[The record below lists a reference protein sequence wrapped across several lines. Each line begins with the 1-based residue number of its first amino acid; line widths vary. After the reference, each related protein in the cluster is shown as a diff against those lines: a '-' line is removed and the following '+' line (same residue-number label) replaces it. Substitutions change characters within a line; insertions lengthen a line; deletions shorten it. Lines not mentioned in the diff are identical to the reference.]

1 MLQECEIIFEDNS
14 EKKDGMGRGK
24 NLVDNLDFGVEV
36 DEEKLVSG
44 VLSEN
49 RNFLTVMLAGE
60 KYRAL
65 LDPGAM
71 ISLVGPKISERFR
84 SRLQPSSTM
93 IRAVTGAIS
102 KVLGA
107 LEVHIEIDSRIKRVN
122 FRATADLDQEMIL
135 GMDFCKDF
143 GFELKLG
150 EGQWRIEGGDWHAFS
165 GKGSGDSI
173 VLYGECAGI
182 CELGESE
189 KDRMDRLIDEILARQ
204 TGELGLTDLIE
215 HRIEL
220 TDTMPIRHKFRRMSP
235 RMIEIATE
243 EVNKLAAQGVIERS
257 ASDYNSAPVL
267 VRKSD
272 GSCRMCIDY
281 RDLNKKTKR
290 DAYPVPN
297 MDTILD
303 KLRKA
308 KYLSKIDLKS
318 AYHQIPMESS
328 SKRYTAFALPGSGL
342 WQYRR
347 LPFGL
352 SNAPMTFMRLI
363 DALFGPEVE
372 PHIFGYLD
380 DIIVVTENFEDH
392 LHWVKVVLERLIGAG
407 LSVNRDKCEFG
418 CSRVVYLGFL
428 LDNEGLRPDPSKIA
442 PVLEYP
448 APKSVKQLRRFL
460 GMVGWYARF
469 IERDSEHKI
478 PLVKLL
484 RKTQTWEWGEEQQ
497 TAFDALKRALTTA
510 PVLAR
515 PDFSKPFT
523 IQCDASGVA
532 LGVVLT
538 QEGEGGEHPI
548 VYASRVLTAAERNYS
563 TSEKECLAVLWAIKK
578 LRPYIEGYRFRVIT
592 DHSALKWLRNLKD
605 PTGRLARW
613 ALEMQQWDF
622 EIIHRK
628 GALNHLPDA
637 LSRMYEEGADA
648 AIVESFEEVS
658 DPWYLRMINDVQNFP
673 HKFRNWKVE
682 EGRLYNFRTDELLD
696 PILNREEC
704 WRLVVP
710 LEYRE
715 RILRDAHCLPSSGH
729 LGVEK
734 TYDRIAR
741 EYYWKGVYY
750 DVINF
755 IKGCQE
761 CQRFKISQT
770 GKQGLMGSRIVERP
784 WAVVAADLMEFPPS
798 KAQNKYLIV
807 FQDVFTRWIEVKPVR
822 KADGKTVAKALE
834 ELILFRWEAPEYF
847 LTDNGKEFINKHLE
861 GVLKEYG
868 IKHVT
873 SPPYHAQSNPVERSN
888 RTLKTMISAFIKSD
902 QRDWDLHIHEFR
914 HAINTAV
921 QSSTKVSPA
930 FLNYGRHPRPVK
942 SLRREVEGTRL
953 LEKVGPEVWLDRVKR
968 LDALRDLVARHIDDA
983 RARQE
988 KYYNRGKRDVRYFVG
1003 DLVMRKVHVL
1013 SDASKRF
1020 NAKLAAKFEGPYKIV
1035 EVLSPSVYVVE
1046 KVEGTS
1052 RRIAKIHVSELK
1064 RYVPPRQL
1072 TSTGKS

>member
-14 EKKDGMGRGK
+14 ENKDGMGRGK

-150 EGQWRIEGGDWHAFS
+150 EGQWRIEGGEWHAFS

-523 IQCDASGVA
+523 I
-532 LGVVLT
+532 
-538 QEGEGGEHPI
+538 
-548 VYASRVLTAAERNYS
+548 
-563 TSEKECLAVLWAIKK
+563 
-578 LRPYIEGYRFRVIT
+578 
-592 DHSALKWLRNLKD
+592 
-605 PTGRLARW
+605 
-613 ALEMQQWDF
+613 
-622 EIIHRK
+622 
-628 GALNHLPDA
+628 
-637 LSRMYEEGADA
+637 
-648 AIVESFEEVS
+648 
-658 DPWYLRMINDVQNFP
+658 
-673 HKFRNWKVE
+673 
-682 EGRLYNFRTDELLD
+682 
-696 PILNREEC
+696 
-704 WRLVVP
+704 
-710 LEYRE
+710 
-715 RILRDAHCLPSSGH
+715 
-729 LGVEK
+729 
-734 TYDRIAR
+734 
-741 EYYWKGVYY
+741 
-750 DVINF
+750 
-755 IKGCQE
+755 
-761 CQRFKISQT
+761 
-770 GKQGLMGSRIVERP
+770 
-784 WAVVAADLMEFPPS
+784 
-798 KAQNKYLIV
+798 
-807 FQDVFTRWIEVKPVR
+807 
-822 KADGKTVAKALE
+822 
-834 ELILFRWEAPEYF
+834 
-847 LTDNGKEFINKHLE
+847 
-861 GVLKEYG
+861 
-868 IKHVT
+868 
-873 SPPYHAQSNPVERSN
+873 
-888 RTLKTMISAFIKSD
+888 
-902 QRDWDLHIHEFR
+902 
-914 HAINTAV
+914 
-921 QSSTKVSPA
+921 
-930 FLNYGRHPRPVK
+930 
-942 SLRREVEGTRL
+942 
-953 LEKVGPEVWLDRVKR
+953 
-968 LDALRDLVARHIDDA
+968 
-983 RARQE
+983 
-988 KYYNRGKRDVRYFVG
+988 
-1003 DLVMRKVHVL
+1003 
-1013 SDASKRF
+1013 
-1020 NAKLAAKFEGPYKIV
+1020 
-1035 EVLSPSVYVVE
+1035 
-1046 KVEGTS
+1046 
-1052 RRIAKIHVSELK
+1052 
-1064 RYVPPRQL
+1064 
-1072 TSTGKS
+1072 